1 MNDDWDGGGV
11 VQRQEGWQEETTV
24 RINTSHNL

>member
-11 VQRQEGWQEETTV
+11 AQRQEGWQEETRV
-24 RINTSHNL
+24 RINASHL

>member
-1 MNDDWDGGGV
+1 MNDDWDGGGL
-11 VQRQEGWQEETTV
+11 VQRQKEWQEETIV